1 MRDCSRPTTH
11 EIPDSPPIT
20 DISALN
26 GNRAQSQPFDA
37 RHRDLIEVP
46 VIAGM
51 AGKVTEI
58 GLFFCQLET
67 FDGLLL
73 FVPARCSASS
83 SRTPEA
89 HLRHSARICTADGDQ
104 CRPTPIPRV

>member
-1 MRDCSRPTTH
+1 MSRQPA
-11 EIPDSPPIT
+11 DGAGR
-20 DISALN
+20 SAML
-26 GNRAQSQPFDA
+26 RPFHPGDF
-37 RHRDLIEVP
+37 IEVP

-67 FDGLLL
+67 SDGLFL

-89 HLRHSARICTADGDQ
+89 HLRHSARNCAADGDQ
-104 CRPTPIPRV
+104 CRPTPIPRG